1 MIPMD
6 AAARSVPSR
15 SPDSILVTEIFGPTF
30 QGEGS
35 SAGERAV
42 FVRLSRCN
50 LNCIWCDTPET
61 WDSSR
66 FDLRAVSRWMSRQQV
81 WQEIS
86 ARDAGLVVIT
96 GGEPLLQQVKIAWL
110 AAKCHATDRRVE
122 IETNGT
128 VVPSDD
134 LLGTAARFNVGVK
147 LANSS
152 VTAARRVNA
161 VAIRQFVSSGRAVFK
176 FVVASPA
183 ELDEIAGLQ
192 RSYELPADRI
202 WVMPEGTTS
211 QKVLD
216 GLRLLADP
224 VLERGWN
231 LTPRLHTLLWENSR
245 GR

>member
-1 MIPMD
+1 MTPVD
-6 AAARSVPSR
+6 TATRSTLSR
-15 SPDSILVTEIFGPTF
+15 PPDSILVTEIFGPTF
-30 QGEGS
+30 QGEGP
-35 SAGERAV
+35 SAGQRAV

-50 LNCIWCDTPET
+50 LNCSWCDTPET
-61 WDSSR
+61 WDNSR
-66 FDLRAVSRWMSRQQV
+66 FDLHALSRWMSRQQV

-86 ARDAGLVVIT
+86 ARDADLVVVT

-128 VVPSDD
+128 IVPADD
-134 LLGTAARFNVGVK
+134 LLGSTVRFNVGLK

-152 VTAARRVNA
+152 VTATRRINA
-161 VAIRQFVSSGRAVFK
+161 AAIRQFVSSGSAVFK

-192 RSYELPADRI
+192 SRHELPDNRI

-231 LTPRLHTLLWENSR
+231 LTPRLHSLLWENSR

>member
-1 MIPMD
+1 MD
-6 AAARSVPSR
+6 TAARNTESR
-15 SPDSILVTEIFGPTF
+15 SQDSMLVTEIFGPTF

-50 LNCIWCDTPET
+50 LNCSWCDTPET
-61 WDSSR
+61 WDNSR
-66 FDLRAVSRWMSRQQV
+66 FDLHALSQWMSRQQV
-81 WQEIS
+81 WQEIT

-110 AAKCHATDRRVE
+110 AARCYATGRRME

-128 VVPSDD
+128 VVPAND
-134 LLGTAARFNVGVK
+134 LLGSAVRFNVGVK

-152 VTAARRVNA
+152 VAAGRRINA
-161 VAIRQFVSSGRAVFK
+161 TAIRRFVSSGRAVFK

-192 RSYELPADRI
+192 RTHELPADRI